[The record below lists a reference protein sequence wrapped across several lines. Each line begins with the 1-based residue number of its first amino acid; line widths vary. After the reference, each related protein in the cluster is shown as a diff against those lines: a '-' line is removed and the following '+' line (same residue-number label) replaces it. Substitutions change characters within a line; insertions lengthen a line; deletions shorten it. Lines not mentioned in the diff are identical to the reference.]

1 MDKEQAEII
10 KKIYELGMEVG
21 LKNHSE
27 IGWVLREY
35 NSLIEKANRLGVK
48 SPEAYYNDGKIKG
61 KENRDKGIDAG
72 KGPERS
78 PDAVKVVFSKEIETG
93 KEDAINDIKTSHPNR
108 MPTFNELPKLVRKT
122 RATDM
127 PELLSGFRPLKRR

>member
-10 KKIYELGMEVG
+10 KKIYELGFEVG

-35 NSLIEKANRLGVK
+35 NSLIEKADKLGVRA
-48 SPEAYYNDGKIKG
+48 PEAYYNDGKIKG
-61 KENRDKGIDAG
+61 KENKDKGIDVS
-72 KGPERS
+72 KGPEKS
-78 PDAVKVVFSKEIETG
+78 PDSVRVVVSKEIDTG
-93 KEDAINDIKTSHPNR
+93 KEDAIEDFKTSHPNR

-127 PELLSGFRPLKRR
+127 PELLSGFKPFKRR